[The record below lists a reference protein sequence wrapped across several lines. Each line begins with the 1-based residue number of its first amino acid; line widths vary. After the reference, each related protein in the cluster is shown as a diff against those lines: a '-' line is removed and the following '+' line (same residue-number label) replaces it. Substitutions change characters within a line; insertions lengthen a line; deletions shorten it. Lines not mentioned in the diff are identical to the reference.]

1 MCYGADLRVTVS
13 IGKKSPSGET
23 LMSNVHETYLVG

>member
-1 MCYGADLRVTVS
+1 MCYCADLRATVP
-13 IGKKSPSGET
+13 IGKKVSSGET